1 MFDTGAS
8 FLRFNTGML
17 MSRLNALMIL
27 RWYLIV
33 AAFLFFCCG
42 NVHAQQNDSSKIQIH
57 ILKANRIVYNHTDS
71 GDYHRFID
79 SVVLQQ
85 GTDTLFCDSAY
96 QNNTTKNFEAFSN
109 VRIVQTDGTQGNS
122 DYLRYTSNKKLAFMR
137 GNVSLTDGKN
147 NLRCEELTYDL
158 ATKTG
163 VYDKGGVL
171 HNDSTTVTSN
181 YGLYNVKNKEA
192 HFTGHVVIIDP
203 QYKINS
209 EDVVYNTETKIT
221 RFYAQSTV
229 VRDSGRSILI
239 TNNGYYDGKN
249 GIAHFIG
256 HARVWSDGQYIE
268 ADTLDY
274 NKQTGIG
281 IADGHVISI
290 DTAHHSTMYCGHADY
305 NQKKRTSRSSI
316 KPVLVQ
322 VNGKD
327 TLYIR
332 ADTFYSAPME
342 KGMVSKS
349 ARDRFN
355 EASMGEDSGKIPI
368 VDVPPVAGQDFI
380 IMSKRD
386 TLTWTTISH
395 QPIPYPVGPPATWP
409 GNQAANKEC
418 AVSKASVIYSAK
430 QLVPAAAKKVKK
442 KPVSKKDKAIQ
453 PSGEKEKV
461 AWAIPSSKKEKS
473 KKNPK
478 VAADTAAADS
488 TAPLYFIGYHH
499 VLIFS
504 DSLQGRCDSI
514 SYTRSDSTIRMMYDP
529 VAWSHSSQITG
540 DTILMFLD
548 SSELRGMYVP
558 EKALVVSQSGP
569 EKAQLFDQVQGKTL
583 TAWFTKNA
591 IDSML
596 VVPEAETIYYSKDE
610 HEAYLGV
617 NQAKSDL
624 MRIYFSDQKIKKIK
638 FVKDVHQ
645 TMTPMEKA
653 DLPATK
659 LSRFKWL
666 IEQRPKTKEELFK

>member
-1 MFDTGAS
+1 
-8 FLRFNTGML
+8 
-17 MSRLNALMIL
+17 
-27 RWYLIV
+27 
-33 AAFLFFCCG
+33 
-42 NVHAQQNDSSKIQIH
+42 
-57 ILKANRIVYNHTDS
+57 
-71 GDYHRFID
+71 
-79 SVVLQQ
+79 
-85 GTDTLFCDSAY
+85 
-96 QNNTTKNFEAFSN
+96 
-109 VRIVQTDGTQGNS
+109 
-122 DYLRYTSNKKLAFMR
+122 
-137 GNVSLTDGKN
+137 
-147 NLRCEELTYDL
+147 
-158 ATKTG
+158 
-163 VYDKGGVL
+163 
-171 HNDSTTVTSN
+171 
-181 YGLYNVKNKEA
+181 
-192 HFTGHVVIIDP
+192 
-203 QYKINS
+203 
-209 EDVVYNTETKIT
+209 
-221 RFYAQSTV
+221 
-229 VRDSGRSILI
+229 
-239 TNNGYYDGKN
+239 
-249 GIAHFIG
+249 
-256 HARVWSDGQYIE
+256 
-268 ADTLDY
+268 
-274 NKQTGIG
+274 
-281 IADGHVISI
+281 
-290 DTAHHSTMYCGHADY
+290 
-305 NQKKRTSRSSI
+305 
-316 KPVLVQ
+316 
-322 VNGKD
+322 
-327 TLYIR
+327 
-332 ADTFYSAPME
+332 
-342 KGMVSKS
+342 
-349 ARDRFN
+349 
-355 EASMGEDSGKIPI
+355 
-368 VDVPPVAGQDFI
+368 
-380 IMSKRD
+380 
-386 TLTWTTISH
+386 
-395 QPIPYPVGPPATWP
+395 
-409 GNQAANKEC
+409 
-418 AVSKASVIYSAK
+418 
-430 QLVPAAAKKVKK
+430 LVPAAAKKVKK

-473 KKNPK
+473 QKNPK